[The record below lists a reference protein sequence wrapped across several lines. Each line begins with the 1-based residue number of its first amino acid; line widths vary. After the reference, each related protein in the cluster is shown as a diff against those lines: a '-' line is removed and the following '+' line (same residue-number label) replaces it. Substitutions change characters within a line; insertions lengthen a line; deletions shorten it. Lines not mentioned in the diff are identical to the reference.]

1 MESKGASGILIC
13 ILCQN
18 CVDHKRADSCDGRTL
33 VASTELDVTKFQKH
47 DRNSIADASP
57 L

>member
-1 MESKGASGILIC
+1 MESKGATGILVC

-18 CVDHKRADSCDGRTL
+18 CLDHKRIDQCDGKKL
-33 VASTELDVTKFQKH
+33 VASTELDITKFQKH
-47 DRNSIADASP
+47 DRESIADAQP